1 MYNRTSPTGNPSLVT
16 CCLMTL
22 FIVHYLMNPQD
33 CKSLSYRQNESP
45 SEISKSVNKE
55 GKFLVEDEGF
65 PKWNYIK
72 K

>member
-1 MYNRTSPTGNPSLVT
+1 
-16 CCLMTL
+16 
-22 FIVHYLMNPQD
+22 MNPQD